1 MYLDSAILVK
11 LVVREPDSFFYADL
25 LDGQSSVCS
34 SELALTECRSALLRK
49 CKQGQIDARTLDRAW
64 SRLQALWTDGG
75 LMLHPVTRIVLL
87 EAGEVIKQCIEQ
99 VPLRTLDAIHI
110 ASCLLLRA
118 YPLVTN
124 DQIMRAAAEMLR
136 LPLLDITPPPEPPT
150 AKK

>member
-1 MYLDSAILVK
+1 
-11 LVVREPDSFFYADL
+11 
-25 LDGQSSVCS
+25 
-34 SELALTECRSALLRK
+34 
-49 CKQGQIDARTLDRAW
+49 
-64 SRLQALWTDGG
+64 
-75 LMLHPVTRIVLL
+75 MLHPVTRIVLL